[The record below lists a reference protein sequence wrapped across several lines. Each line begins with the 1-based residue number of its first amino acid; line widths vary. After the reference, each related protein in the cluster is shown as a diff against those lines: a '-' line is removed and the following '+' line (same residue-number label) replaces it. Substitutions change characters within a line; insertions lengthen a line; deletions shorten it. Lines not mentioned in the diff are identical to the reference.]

1 MKTLIYLLMIVWI
14 LLATAT
20 TRAGGSDSADESA
33 GASPVWSY
41 LKTGIAWGIVPF
53 GSEVVLNG
61 VDHYL
66 KKNHYLFL
74 SKFLKI
80 HRKNIS
86 RSANQHLTDNLSA
99 YLERVSYKLLSD
111 DYKKK
116 KVDDLQTDLFNRSL
130 HTSSILSK
138 YAQKARKTYFRLINI
153 TDTVSESALNSLQ
166 KNNADKSAALI
177 ALAAQLIVY
186 IHPEMQPEDTFNSV
200 YTHFSNGI
208 DWSAYPQFR
217 QRVTAHLGDMDPLF
231 NHSSIMQL
239 RYCQLLNVWQIDSSG
254 CNGLE
259 GQAVE
264 EYAALLEAPSA
275 DGGVMKNILA
285 GIPAGIPD
293 SYIHNSLVVLGA
305 SIPAVFLYQVNDSSP
320 AVKALVEYFAKITG
334 LATSK
339 EAIEKYTSQSRRAL
353 EHWGASHTD
362 RQKDELGNYSNRYL
376 KIMQANAGKLLAEQP
391 NFVRSNAQR
400 ALEILVIHFSD
411 LDSYSQEAVG
421 QRQATLAGA
430 LVHNYREIVDAKV
443 TDTLVSSVLKAYR
456 PLNDVSVDALLAQIA
471 RQDSDYVG
479 SPLIQK
485 GYEVMI
491 RDWLVLSQ
499 TTLPSDKAGTP
510 ELYDSP
516 SITFAQKIGVSDS
529 CLESDVAFHNEA
541 LSCPSYF
548 CPASEQLSTSISTS
562 TSTSTLTQTWSEW
575 LSGYVPDKDMVST
588 VTMHSSSVG
597 YSLVMSFL
605 QPMIARRLM
614 PDTRTT
620 PLWVQFA
627 SLSAFYFA
635 TSVISF
641 GSRSVGEPAIVHLQT
656 VLKNML
662 SSGAGI
668 LQPEDVVI
676 QDELSSKVDEIN
688 RKVGIDAQRARA
700 TKMPLEALV
709 LKSWRYAYI
718 LYDHGLY
725 SDSAASV
732 AYSAYIMK
740 RLHPEFEARDKL
752 LRALAD
758 SRLVLMFQQLRDL
771 GLMEAYS
778 RHIWT
783 QLAQLDEHLEDSV
796 IQDGYVELLA
806 SWGIDTDPDA
816 IHYAEDVL
824 NSWAV
829 YGDYLLGGIGFSVQ
843 SMMKALVHNQN
854 LFIRT
859 PVNFL
864 ADVFEFGTTDSLRM
878 KVYACAR
885 QRMLNIIM
893 LYEEYEDY
901 AAVTANQRLT
911 DSFRRQKFYFSK
923 PDLDMRTQLVQMIT
937 SLIDSFTQAH
947 ILILDQQY
955 DRASDVVALALVR
968 MIVLAP
974 DFAGDDVYFA
984 RAIRVMTHSF
994 AHELQGL
1001 NQSITEKVSMLLEQE
1016 EGLGESHRQSGL
1028 NKVSLVQRC
1037 WMEG

>member
-1 MKTLIYLLMIVWI
+1 MKKLICLLTIVCI
-14 LLATAT
+14 LLFTST
-20 TRAGGSDSADESA
+20 TKAAESDSVEESA
-33 GASPVWSY
+33 RASPVWSY

-53 GSEVVLNG
+53 GSEVVLSG

-99 YLERVSYKLLSD
+99 YLERVSYKLFSD

-116 KVDDLQTDLFNRSL
+116 KVDDIQTDLFNRSL
-130 HTSSILSK
+130 NTSSILSK

-153 TDTVSESALNSLQ
+153 TDTLSESALNNLQ
-166 KNNADKSAALI
+166 KNNVDKSAALI
-177 ALAAQLIVY
+177 ALAAQLTIY
-186 IHPEMQPEDTFNSV
+186 IHPEMQPEDTFSSV
-200 YTHFSNGI
+200 HTHFSSGI
-208 DWSAYPQFR
+208 NWAVYPQFR
-217 QRVTAHLGDMDPLF
+217 QQVVTYLGDMDPLF

-239 RYCQLLNVWQIDSSG
+239 RYCQFLNVWQVDSVG

-264 EYAALLEAPSA
+264 EYAALLDAPSA
-275 DGGVMKNILA
+275 DAGVLKSIL
-285 GIPAGIPD
+285 AGIPD

-305 SIPAVFLYQVNDSSP
+305 SIPAVFLYQVNDSST

-353 EHWGASHTD
+353 EHWGASHSD
-362 RQKDELGNYSNRYL
+362 RQKDELGDHSNHYL
-376 KIMQANAGKLLAEQP
+376 KTIQANAGKLLAEQP
-391 NFVRSNAQR
+391 NFARSNVQR

-411 LDSYSQEAVG
+411 LDSYPQEAVE
-421 QRQATLAGA
+421 QRLATLAGA

-443 TDTLVSSVLKAYR
+443 TDTLVASVIKAYR
-456 PLNDVSVDALLAQIA
+456 PLNEVSVDALSVQIA
-471 RQDSDYVG
+471 RQDSDYAD
-479 SPLIQK
+479 SPLIQQ

-491 RDWLVLSQ
+491 SDWLALSQ
-499 TTLPSDKAGTP
+499 ITMPSCEADAP
-510 ELYDSP
+510 EWYDSP
-516 SITFAQKIGVSDS
+516 SSTFAQETELIPGS
-529 CLESDVAFHNEA
+529 CLESDVAFHNQT
-541 LSCPSYF
+541 LNCPAYF
-548 CPASEQLSTSISTS
+548 CPAYEQQSAPIQS
-562 TSTSTLTQTWSEW
+562 WSEW
-575 LSGYVPDKDMVST
+575 FSGYMPGRDMVST
-588 VTMHSSSVG
+588 VTMHSCSIG
-597 YSLVMSFL
+597 YSLLMSFL
-605 QPMIARRLM
+605 QPLLVRQLI
-614 PDTRTT
+614 PDTSAA
-620 PLWVQFA
+620 PLWMQFA

-662 SSGAGI
+662 GSGAGI

-676 QDELSSKVDEIN
+676 QNELSGKVDEIN
-688 RKVGIDAQRARA
+688 RKIGIDAQRARA

-709 LKSWRYAYI
+709 LKSWKYAYV
-718 LYDHGLY
+718 LYDHELY
-725 SDSAASV
+725 SDSAATV

-740 RLHPEFEARDKL
+740 RWHPEFEVRDKL

-758 SRLVLMFQQLRDL
+758 SRLTLMFQRLREQ
-771 GLMEAYS
+771 GLMESYS

-783 QLAQLDEHLEDSV
+783 QLAQLDEYLEDSV

-829 YGDYLLGGIGFSVQ
+829 YGDYLVGGIGFSVQ

-854 LFIRT
+854 IFIRT

-864 ADVFEFGTTDSLRM
+864 ADIFEFGTTDSLRM
-878 KVYACAR
+878 KVYAYAR
-885 QRMLNIIM
+885 QKMLNVIM
-893 LYEEYEDY
+893 LYEDYEDY
-901 AAVTANQRLT
+901 AAVTANERLT
-911 DSFRRQKFYFSK
+911 DSFRRQKFYFSR

-937 SLIDSFTQAH
+937 SLIDSFSQAH

-955 DRASDVVALALVR
+955 DRASDVVALALLR
-968 MIVLAP
+968 MIILAP
-974 DFAGDDVYFA
+974 DIVGDDAYFA

-994 AHELQGL
+994 THELQGL
-1001 NQSITEKVSMLLEQE
+1001 NQSITEKVSILLEQE
-1016 EGLGESHRQSGL
+1016 EGLDESHQQSGL
-1028 NKVSLVQRC
+1028 NKVSLIQQY